1 MALSHLCWGCILQFA
16 HLATERLFFL
26 WPRLLIPHC
35 KEQQLCFVC
44 GGLCAAC
51 SLFVRATPSLCVL
64 LFQLLKGWLSVFLL
78 RKPSSGLWKS
88 TMHDFFLFFFFPKK
102 NLCFQELSHTISPN
116 CVWLQHS
123 WFSGSE
129 TFLSCFSERWWNL
142 FLFKY

>member
-88 TMHDFFLFFFFPKK
+88 TMHDFFLFFFFPQKK
-102 NLCFQELSHTISPN
+102 SMFPRAVTYDFTKLCLTTAFLIFRKWNISELLFRKVMKP
-116 CVWLQHS
+116 
-123 WFSGSE
+123 
-129 TFLSCFSERWWNL
+129 LSV
-142 FLFKY
+142 